1 MMHSYDVH
9 VRRDGTWWMVEIPE
23 ITGLTQARRIGEV
36 EEMARSLIAVSTGS
50 RPEDVGIRITGVQA
64 GALGDIAQSARE
76 VTQLREQAREVESHA
91 SQAFRSLIRSL
102 SDHGIPVRDTATL
115 LQVSPQRVSQL
126 SSE

>member
-1 MMHSYDVH
+1 
-9 VRRDGTWWMVEIPE
+9 VRRDGNWWMVEIPE

-64 GALGDIAQSARE
+64 GALGDIAQSVRE
-76 VTQLREQAREVESHA
+76 VTQLREQAREVESQA